1 MHETVRGSELP
12 SVMALAYLGDAA
24 HSLYVRRMLV
34 GRGIS
39 KSGELNRLSQLYV
52 TAAAQAK
59 MLVKIQGELFEDEL
73 DVCRRAQN
81 SSHLNKPKHARLA
94 EYRLATGFEALIGML
109 EWLGDFERLD
119 CLLKIAHTEIKEN
132 DSED

>member
-59 MLVKIQGELFEDEL
+59 MLVKIQGELSEDEL